1 MEAIESPTFTYQ
13 IEGALGARGK
23 HGGVMLSHNANG
35 ERVTIK
41 CLTNFGPNQLDII
54 NRLKQLHH
62 PNATEVLESFVA
74 ADGCL
79 YVVQRY
85 VAGTDLKT
93 IFANKELYRR
103 VDEHKYL
110 DAGRAVLKALSA
122 VHALGIV
129 HRDVKPSNIVVPH
142 GQDEDPTTVDYSKAV
157 LIDFEQ
163 CANYPGQRGVR
174 SSFALVYSPPEMLLH
189 YSHLVGPS
197 SDLFALS
204 ITLFQLIM
212 GKAPYTDCNPEILIN
227 LMLTYPMKQP
237 SRMTDE
243 LFAVLKRAANKES
256 FPLPPRRMKPEKIE
270 EILTK
275 GIAERYAT
283 AADMLADLEKV
294 EHPLRE
300 VSWIRRLLE

>member
-41 CLTNFGPNQLDII
+41 CLTNFGPQQLDII
-54 NRLKQLHH
+54 NKLKPLRH
-62 PNATEVLESFVA
+62 PNATHILESFVA

-79 YVVQRY
+79 YVVQSY
-85 VAGTDLKT
+85 VDGTDLKT
-93 IFANKELYRR
+93 IFANKELYRK
-103 VDEHKYL
+103 VDEHKYI
-110 DAGRAVLKALSA
+110 DAGCAVLKALSA
-122 VHALGIV
+122 VHELGIV
-129 HRDVKPSNIVVPH
+129 HRDIKPSNIVIPH
-142 GQDEDPTTVDYSKAV
+142 AEGEDPTQADFSKAV

-163 CANYPGQRGVR
+163 CANFPFPRGVR
-174 SSFALVYSPPEMLLH
+174 SSFALVYSPPEMLLQ
-189 YSHLVGPS
+189 YNHLVGPS

-204 ITLFQLIM
+204 ITMFQLIM

-300 VSWIRRLLE
+300 VSWIRRLVD